1 MFILIFNLRYEWF
14 YLPLTKLSKCQQNS
28 TLGVYLKR
36 DDLRKLEENE
46 WARLF
51 PEKTWVARVNYSN
64 TLVAIGNQ
72 WRMKQISQSLLK
84 TDISNCRLVKDL
96 FIFLLFC
103 VTGWIDLAQGTCV
116 APSSF
121 EKENLQCMYVQSIVF
136 LILWLCPSVDIKM
149 GIFTQRLTQ
158 SVILPMRWKN
168 ILTFYKRGRLNIHSE
183 KIPKNK
189 CS

>member
-96 FIFLLFC
+96 FIFLLFLRDRLNWFGLRNMC
-103 VTGWIDLAQGTCV
+103 CAFKFWKGKSA
-116 APSSF
+116 
-121 EKENLQCMYVQSIVF
+121 MYVCAIDCLF
-136 LILWLCPSVDIKM
+136 NP
-149 GIFTQRLTQ
+149 LT
-158 SVILPMRWKN
+158 LPFSW
-168 ILTFYKRGRLNIHSE
+168 H
-183 KIPKNK
+183 
-189 CS
+189 